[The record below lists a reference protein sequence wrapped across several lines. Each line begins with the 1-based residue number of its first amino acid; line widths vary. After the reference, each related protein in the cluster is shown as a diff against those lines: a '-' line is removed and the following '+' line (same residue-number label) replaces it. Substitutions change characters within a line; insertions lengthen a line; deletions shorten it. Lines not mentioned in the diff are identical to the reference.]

1 MRLWIRV
8 FEVILE
14 VIVKITVVW
23 YVTPCGLLQTKVL
36 EESGTSINPVFNW
49 KSPELQGILYQIL

>member
-1 MRLWIRV
+1 MNDS

-14 VIVKITVVW
+14 VNLKITVVR
-23 YVTPCGLLQTKVL
+23 YVTPCGLVQTKVS

-49 KSPELQGILYQIL
+49 EPPWNFKELFIE